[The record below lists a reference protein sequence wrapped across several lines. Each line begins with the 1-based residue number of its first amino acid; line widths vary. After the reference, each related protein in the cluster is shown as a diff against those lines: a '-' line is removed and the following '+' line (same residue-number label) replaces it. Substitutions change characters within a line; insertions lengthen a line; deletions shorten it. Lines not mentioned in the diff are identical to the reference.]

1 MAPKSKSR
9 LVDQPPSASSSEEQ
23 DPQQAEESQEEE
35 EAQSEEEQEEEESGE
50 EESDEEEEEEPKTA
64 PPLEKKPTSQK
75 PLQTPQNKL
84 QSSSSESGTEDGSGS
99 DSDSES
105 GQSQPSPSASD
116 FTVKPSI
123 PAAKSP
129 SKPLSK
135 RPQETQQQ
143 QAQKEKHSRPN
154 KKPKIS
160 EEDSKVSEEKKS
172 AATTPSRL
180 WSDEDQLAI
189 LKGMAEFKA
198 QKGSEPNATDMS
210 AFHDFIKGKL
220 QVEVSKSQVT
230 DKLRRLKKK
239 FVTNMKIGEEPV
251 FSKPHDYLMFEFSKK
266 IWGDAGTSNTNGVNE
281 NVNNGTNGKAKKTV
295 DVVKK
300 STAEPKRSAKIS
312 TFTKPKDDEKPKE
325 DEKRAAVKEVDKED
339 VVVKGDDRQDFR
351 SKYPNL
357 AASFSLPAMSSIFP
371 NGVDI
376 FKENMSLIAS
386 DKAKVLEEKWKK
398 LHDDEHDLMLKRLDL
413 IREHYK
419 LVVDA
424 RRGN

>member
-1 MAPKSKSR
+1 MAPKSKSS

-23 DPQQAEESQEEE
+23 DTQQAEESQEEE
-35 EAQSEEEQEEEESGE
+35 EAQSEEEESGE
-50 EESDEEEEEEPKTA
+50 EESEEEEEEPKTA

-75 PLQTPQNKL
+75 PLQTPQNKP

-123 PAAKSP
+123 SAAKSP
-129 SKPLSK
+129 SKPTSK

-143 QAQKEKHSRPN
+143 QAQKEKQSRPN

-189 LKGMAEFKA
+189 LKGMADFKA

-239 FVTNMKIGEEPV
+239 FLTNVKISDDPV

-266 IWGDAGTSNTNGVNE
+266 IWGGAGTSDTNGVNE

-295 DVVKK
+295 DVVKR
-300 STAEPKRSAKIS
+300 STAEPKKSAKVS
-312 TFTKPKDDEKPKE
+312 TLTKLKDDEKPKE
-325 DEKRAAVKEVDKED
+325 DEKRPSVKEVDKED
-339 VVVKGDDRQDFR
+339 VVVKVDDRQDFR

-376 FKENMSLIAS
+376 FKENMNLIGS

-398 LHDDEHDLMLKRLDL
+398 LHDDENDIMLKRLDL

>member
-35 EAQSEEEQEEEESGE
+35 EEAAQSEEEEEEESGE
-50 EESDEEEEEEPKTA
+50 DESDDEEEPKTA

-75 PLQTPQNKL
+75 PLQTPQNKP

-116 FTVKPSI
+116 FTVKPSV
-123 PAAKSP
+123 PTAKSP
-129 SKPLSK
+129 SKPFSK

-143 QAQKEKHSRPN
+143 QALKEKHSRPN

-189 LKGMAEFKA
+189 LKGMADFKA

-239 FVTNMKIGEEPV
+239 FLTNVKISDDPV

-266 IWGDAGTSNTNGVNE
+266 IWGDAGTSNTNGINE
-281 NVNNGTNGKAKKTV
+281 IVNNGTNGKAKKTV
-295 DVVKK
+295 DVVKR
-300 STAEPKRSAKIS
+300 STAEPKKSAKVS
-312 TFTKPKDDEKPKE
+312 TLTKLKDDEKPKE
-325 DEKRAAVKEVDKED
+325 DEKRPSVKEVDKED
-339 VVVKGDDRQDFR
+339 VVVKVDDRQDFR

-398 LHDDEHDLMLKRLDL
+398 LHDDEDDLMLKRLDL